1 MCLLWPSFPPLFRT
15 LTCFFLP
22 ISLKKTLKV
31 DNTHRTI
38 QFLRILAFLP
48 FRFCKK
54 FSYVVFGL
62 LWTPLLVHI
71 ARPRSLVSNQI
82 YQNIPFINQTKFKF
96 SLILQHLFHSV
107 VSSGSDRLHKFV
119 KRLYLFPWKQ
129 VDITVYGEPGDPGAR
144 GDPGDP
150 GYNGTPGKRGQI
162 GARVSQVNFSTV
174 ICKFNDVN
182 L

>member
-1 MCLLWPSFPPLFRT
+1 M
-15 LTCFFLP
+15 
-22 ISLKKTLKV
+22 
-31 DNTHRTI
+31 
-38 QFLRILAFLP
+38 
-48 FRFCKK
+48 
-54 FSYVVFGL
+54 
-62 LWTPLLVHI
+62 
-71 ARPRSLVSNQI
+71 
-82 YQNIPFINQTKFKF
+82 KFKF

-119 KRLYLFPWKQ
+119 KRLYLFPSKQ

-162 GARVSQVNFSTV
+162 GARVSQVNLSTV